1 MFTLEDLI
9 KATAGKLI
17 SLGEEVFRRASI
29 DTRTI
34 TENDLFFAL
43 KGSKRDG
50 HDFLIE
56 ALQKSCGAVISKQAD
71 ISFQNKTVVVVD
83 DTLKALQNLAR
94 YLRKKFR
101 GKVIAVV
108 GSNGKTTTKELIAS
122 MLSKKYKILKTEGN
136 FNNNIGVPLCLS
148 KIEHDTEIMVLELG
162 TNRHG
167 DIKELCEI
175 VYPDYA
181 VITNIGYEHIEGFG
195 SIEGVRKGEL
205 EILPFVKTVF
215 VNGDDGFLMEGLKD
229 YKGEILTFGLGS
241 QCDFRAEKINFY
253 DDYVEFDFCTDILSF
268 PVKTSL
274 TGIYNIYNITAAAAV
289 ATFLGVSKCI
299 VQKVS
304 ELFNPVAMRGE
315 IIKINGMEIFFDA
328 YNANPSSMRVALEEL
343 ARRKKTRKAVA
354 VLGDML
360 ELGEFAPVAHEE
372 IGKWIH
378 ELGIEVFVGVGTF
391 MKNALRYVK
400 GEVFDEPALAAQFLK
415 EQLTGSEIILIKGS
429 RAMKME
435 QILDILLEQSK
446 ERGKR

>member
-9 KATAGKLI
+9 KATRGQLL
-17 SLGEEVFRRASI
+17 SSGMEVFREVSI

-56 ALQKSCGAVISKQAD
+56 AFQKAYGAVISKEID
-71 ISFQNKTVVVVD
+71 VDFQNKTVVLVD
-83 DTLKALQNLAR
+83 DTLKALQELAR
-94 YLRKKFR
+94 YLRKKFK

-108 GSNGKTTTKELIAS
+108 GSNGKTTTKELIAG
-122 MLSKKYKILKTEGN
+122 MLSGKYKVLKTEGN

-181 VITNIGYEHIEGFG
+181 VITNIGYEHLEGFG
-195 SIEGVRKGEL
+195 SLEGVRDGEL

-215 VNGDDGFLMEGLKD
+215 ANGDDEFLMEGLKD
-229 YKGEILTFGLGS
+229 FNGAVLTFGLS
-241 QCDFRAEKINFY
+241 KECDYRAENINFY
-253 DDYVEFDFCTDILSF
+253 DDHVEFDFHAGLVSF
-268 PVKTSL
+268 PVKSSL
-274 TGIYNIYNITAAAAV
+274 MGMHNVYNITAAAGI
-289 ATFLGVSKCI
+289 ATFFGVSKCTI
-299 VQKVS
+299 QEFTES
-304 ELFNPVAMRGE
+304 FSPVAMRGE
-315 IIKINGMEIFFDA
+315 IIKINGIEIFFDA
-328 YNANPSSMRVALEEL
+328 YNANPSSMKAALQEL

-360 ELGEFAPVAHEE
+360 ELGEFTQSAHEE
-372 IGKWIH
+372 VGKWIK
-378 ELGIEVFVGVGTF
+378 EMGIDFFVGVGKF
-391 MKNALRYVK
+391 MKNALRYVD
-400 GEVFDEPALAAQFLK
+400 GEFFDDAQQAGEFLRR
-415 EQLTGSEIILIKGS
+415 QLNGSEIILIKGS

-435 QILDILLEQSK
+435 QILNILLEG
-446 ERGKR
+446 RHAL